1 MEQASYELRYRTRTE
16 EQYTDRSIEDESAED
31 ESAED
36 ELKDYAPL
44 GRPRV
49 QTLVECTLRKSR
61 EAWGSL
67 VRSGSRVDQL

>member
-16 EQYTDRSIEDESAED
+16 EQYTDRSIED